1 MIGSKNAQLSTTN
14 SVFQAEVYAI
24 DKSCHLLRQL
34 ETKSVTIF
42 SDSMSGLY
50 ALNAIQTRS
59 KVVKNCL
66 DSLNLLAASGCK
78 IELKWVKGH
87 DNHTGNEI
95 ADFMAK
101 TGTANE
107 LNKVELPPPKSTA
120 TVKIF
125 NAMYKKW
132 NERWKSNP
140 EDFKATKIFFPELN
154 RKKADSLMKLDRY
167 TLSNMIQIISGHNR
181 LNYFEWKLD
190 PMKNAT
196 CRFCQWED
204 ETAWHLIG
212 MCPAFWRARLDIFE
226 VTHMEESPMWTVNQL
241 LKFTKK
247 TKLQLLMNPDNEV

>member
-1 MIGSKNAQLSTTN
+1 MQCTKNGTRDGN
-14 SVFQAEVYAI
+14 P
-24 DKSCHLLRQL
+24 
-34 ETKSVTIF
+34 
-42 SDSMSGLY
+42 
-50 ALNAIQTRS
+50 IQ
-59 KVVKNCL
+59 
-66 DSLNLLAASGCK
+66 
-78 IELKWVKGH
+78 
-87 DNHTGNEI
+87 
-95 ADFMAK
+95 K
-101 TGTANE
+101 T
-107 LNKVELPPPKSTA
+107 
-120 TVKIF
+120 
-125 NAMYKKW
+125 
-132 NERWKSNP
+132 
-140 EDFKATKIFFPELN
+140 TKIFFPELN

-247 TKLQLLMNPDNEV
+247 TPVVDESWQWSLKIHNNCQPPSRIRCYLSTIVI

>member
-95 ADFMAK
+95 ADFLAK

-120 TVKIF
+120 TVKIS

-132 NERWKSNP
+132 KERWKSNP
-140 EDFKATKIFFPELN
+140 EDN
-154 RKKADSLMKLDRY
+154 
-167 TLSNMIQIISGHNR
+167 
-181 LNYFEWKLD
+181 
-190 PMKNAT
+190 
-196 CRFCQWED
+196 
-204 ETAWHLIG
+204 
-212 MCPAFWRARLDIFE
+212 
-226 VTHMEESPMWTVNQL
+226 
-241 LKFTKK
+241 
-247 TKLQLLMNPDNEV
+247 